1 MRQFFY
7 LRCIFNKKIYFNNI
21 YNMSGLP
28 DVLNVKPMATIETM
42 NIDTN
47 ILDPIV
53 INNTFARFVLERKGI
68 LDAGSTF
75 SVSAHPVQA
84 GDNKCFLPVKTGA
97 HALIKTAVLKIGT
110 KVLSHSDG
118 YAYYQTIR
126 RAFKTNEE
134 KSLKDLVKVGSL
146 DNMCPDNQGTGLYQ
160 VKDAVYSADATGVVP
175 NVIRLQTN
183 PATGPVFQIK
193 LSELFPMMRN
203 MMLPL
208 YLIDEQ
214 VSIEITF
221 NTQANGTQGVMANFE
236 SGYGGDT
243 SISIGQNN
251 VKFLADY
258 LTYQDERMDA
268 TAKMVMSDKG
278 LSLPYED
285 VVLTQSNVPV
295 ANPAPTGTNVVR
307 QELVRD
313 LGLSGRNVRAIVLH
327 DSIQTNNELAG
338 QYGAKAYHKPD
349 EYNFRIN
356 DQLVYSRSVINEE
369 RKQNQLSDVFG
380 TNINCLNAEYSFNGV
395 ANRQSPES
403 PLNNNL
409 ISNNTLDGHADRVLQ
424 GQQHYEGVDLTT
436 NPFAQVGSGTLV
448 GQKPIEALRTI
459 YRTANDNDVREL
471 RYFAIVERAMILK
484 GGQVMVSA

>member
-1 MRQFFY
+1 
-7 LRCIFNKKIYFNNI
+7 
-21 YNMSGLP
+21 MSGLP

-53 INNTFARFVLERKGI
+53 INDTFARFVLERKGI

-75 SVSAHPVQA
+75 SISAHPVVA
-84 GDNKCFLPVKTGA
+84 GNNKCFLPVKTGA
-97 HALIKTAVLKIGT
+97 HALIKSAVLKIGT

-134 KSLKDLVKVGSL
+134 KGLKDFVKVGSL
-146 DNMCPDNQGTGLYQ
+146 DNMCPDNQGDGLYQ
-160 VKDAVYSADATGVVP
+160 VKDAVYTADATGLVP
-175 NVIRLQTN
+175 SPIRLTTN
-183 PATGPVFQIK
+183 TTEGPVFQIK

-214 VSIEITF
+214 VSVEITF
-221 NTQANGTQGVMANFE
+221 NTQSANQEGIMAVFE
-236 SGYGGDT
+236 SGYGGDK

-285 VVLTQSNVPV
+285 VVLTQSNVP
-295 ANPAPTGTNVVR
+295 AQNPAPTGTNVVKVD
-307 QELVRD
+307 LVRD

-327 DSIQTNNELAG
+327 DAKDSANALVGN
-338 QYGAKAYHKPD
+338 YGAQAYHKPD
-349 EYNFRIN
+349 EYNYRIN
-356 DQLVYSRSVINEE
+356 DSLVYSRSVVNEE
-369 RKQNQLSDVFG
+369 RKQNQLADVFG
-380 TNINCLNAEYSFNGV
+380 TNINCLNAEYSFNGI

-409 ISNNTLDGHADRVLQ
+409 ISTNTLDGHADRVLQ
-424 GQQHYEGVDLTT
+424 GQLHFEGVDLTT

-459 YRTANDNDVREL
+459 YRTANDNNIREL

>member
-1 MRQFFY
+1 
-7 LRCIFNKKIYFNNI
+7 
-21 YNMSGLP
+21 MSGLP

-53 INNTFARFVLERKGI
+53 INKTFARFVLERKGI

-75 SVSAHPVQA
+75 SISAHPVVA
-84 GDNKCFLPVKTGA
+84 GDNEAYLPVKTGA
-97 HALIKTAVLKIGT
+97 HALIKRAVLKIGT
-110 KVLSHSDG
+110 KVLSHSDD

-134 KSLKDLVKVGSL
+134 KALKDLVKVGSL
-146 DNMCPDNQGTGLYQ
+146 DVMCPDNQGNGLYQ
-160 VKDAVYSADATGVVP
+160 VKDAVYASDTAGGVP
-175 NVIRLQTN
+175 NVILLQNDPT
-183 PATGPVFQIK
+183 TGPVFQIK

-203 MMLPL
+203 IMLPL

-221 NTQANGTQGVMANFE
+221 NTQGATEQGIMANF
-236 SGYGGDT
+236 SSSYTGDT
-243 SISIGQNN
+243 SISIGQDN

-258 LTYQDERMDA
+258 LTYADERMDA

-285 VVLTQSNVPV
+285 VVLTSSNI
-295 ANPAPTGTNVVR
+295 PAEATPPTGTNVVR
-307 QELVRD
+307 KDIVRD

-327 DSIQTNNELAG
+327 DSVDANNALVG
-338 QYGAKAYHKPD
+338 RYGAKAYNIAD

-356 DQLVYSRSVINEE
+356 DQLVYSRNVINEE
-369 RKQNQLSDVFG
+369 RKQNQLADVFG
-380 TNINCLNAEYSFNGV
+380 TNINCLNAEYSLNGQVNKQV
-395 ANRQSPES
+395 ANQPV
-403 PLNNNL
+403 NNNL
-409 ISNNTLDGHADRVLQ
+409 ISTNTLQGNSNRVLQ
-424 GQQHYEGVDLTT
+424 GQLHFEGVDLTT

-448 GQKPIEALRTI
+448 GQKPVEALRTI
-459 YRTANDNDVREL
+459 YRTATDNDTRQL
-471 RYFAIVERAMILK
+471 RYFSIVERAMVLK
-484 GGQVMVSA
+484 GGQVLVSA